1 MIGEATPN
9 GMNMQHFHSC
19 MQQFS
24 EARYVKELDKNG
36 LELDTTD
43 DGSQGVRN
51 INKKDN
57 E

>member
-24 EARYVKELDKNG
+24 EARYVKELDKDG
-36 LELDTTD
+36 LEIDKID
-43 DGSQGVRN
+43 DGS
-51 INKKDN
+51 KKDN